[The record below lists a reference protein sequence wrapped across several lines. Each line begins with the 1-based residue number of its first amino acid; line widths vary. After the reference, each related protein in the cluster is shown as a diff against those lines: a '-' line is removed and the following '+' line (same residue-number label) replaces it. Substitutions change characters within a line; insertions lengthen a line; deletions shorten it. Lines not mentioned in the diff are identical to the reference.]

1 MEPPSVN
8 EPFGFE
14 VSRPGDGKSPG
25 YEPDENW
32 TLCLPH
38 QCDEWII
45 TSSANWHEAMS
56 AARRFRDELDA
67 AIAVLYDAAP

>member
-1 MEPPSVN
+1 MA

-14 VSRPGDGKSPG
+14 VSRPGDGKRPN

-38 QCDEWII
+38 QCDKWVIA
-45 TSSANWHEAMS
+45 SSADWLEAMS
-56 AARRFRDELDA
+56 EARRFRRELDN
-67 AIAVLYDAAP
+67 AIAALHEAAPGDGG